1 MKYIVLIIG
10 LLVMGCGKQ
19 EKADTAKPVKELTL
33 EEKVVGTYE
42 DEDRYGDTYRTV
54 LLENGVSEYYENGK
68 KVEEGKWSIS
78 KEGEMHIIDDVGDIL
93 VLSINKDESITYI
106 AEIKGGKREDYP
118 AWVKIPAHPL
128 AETMKKI
135 K

>member
-1 MKYIVLIIG
+1 MKNLILLIAVIIVSACAS
-10 LLVMGCGKQ
+10 VPTVESM
-19 EKADTAKPVKELTL
+19 A
-33 EEKVVGTYE
+33 GTYE
-42 DEDRYGDTYRTV
+42 GKKDGDTYRTV

-106 AEIKGGKREDYP
+106 AEIKGEKREDYP